1 MGEARARFQV
11 GQLVKHKLFD
21 YRGVVFDADATFQGS
36 EEWYETMA
44 RTRPPKD
51 QPWYHVLVHEAAH
64 TTYVAERN
72 LLPDLSGAPIHHPAL
87 DHFFD
92 ELRDGLYQRQR
103 PMN

>member
-1 MGEARARFQV
+1 M
-11 GQLVKHKLFD
+11 
-21 YRGVVFDADATFQGS
+21 
-36 EEWYETMA
+36 
-44 RTRPPKD
+44 
-51 QPWYHVLVHEAAH
+51 HEAAH

-87 DHFFD
+87 HQFFD